1 MEEYES
7 MSNIEASTCRERSQ
21 NSKHAGMVSGVVA
34 VAGYEGDCGV
44 ATVEAQQRRTFQHVS
59 LFPQSQVSLSYCMQ
73 TRLELAY

>member
-44 ATVEAQQRRTFQHVS
+44 ATVE
-59 LFPQSQVSLSYCMQ
+59 C
-73 TRLELAY
+73 